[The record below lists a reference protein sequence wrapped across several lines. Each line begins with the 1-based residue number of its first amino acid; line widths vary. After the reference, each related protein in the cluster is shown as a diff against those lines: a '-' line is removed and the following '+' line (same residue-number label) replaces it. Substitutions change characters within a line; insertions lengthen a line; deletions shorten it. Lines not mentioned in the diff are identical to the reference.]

1 MKSLFRLLP
10 LLRHDRFQSG
20 TDLAQILGVTRPTV
34 AAWAAQLSDLGV
46 DIHVVKGRGYRLAEA
61 ISLLDRGRIL
71 DALSPE
77 LRAVLQVLDI
87 QTDLDSTNRWVMEQK
102 PAPGRWSICAAE
114 YQYQGRGR
122 RGRVWR
128 SPPASNLMVSVA
140 LRADFPNQALYA
152 ASLIAGVAVVR
163 ALQQELSVSVAL
175 KWPNDLY
182 IDDAKLGGILCELQ
196 GNPQDQPLLAVGIG
210 LNVSTKPEGLDQPAV
225 SLAEHCSATLDR
237 NALLVAVLNQLH
249 AVFAQLQD
257 ATGLADLLDEW
268 RRYDC
273 IRDRSVRLLRA
284 QGSETVVARGVD
296 DAGQLLVESADGRR
310 FSVNGG
316 EVSVRW

>member
-10 LLRHDRFQSG
+10 LLRYDCFQSG
-20 TDLAQILGVTRPTV
+20 TELAAVLGVSRPTV
-34 AAWAAQLSDLGV
+34 AAWATQLTELGV
-46 DIHVVKGRGYRLAEA
+46 DIHVVKGRGYRLAEP
-61 ISLLDRGRIL
+61 ISLLDRERIL
-71 DALSPE
+71 AGLDDE
-77 LRAVLQVLDI
+77 LRGRLQLFDI

-128 SPPASNLMVSVA
+128 SPPASNLMVSIA
-140 LRADFPNQALYA
+140 LRADLPSQALYA
-152 ASLIAGVAVVR
+152 ASLLAGVATVR
-163 ALQQELSVSVAL
+163 ALRAQLSVAVAL

-196 GNPQDQPLLAVGIG
+196 GNPQDQPVLAIGLG
-210 LNVSTKPEGLDQPAV
+210 LNVSRKPEGLDQPAV
-225 SLAEHCSATLDR
+225 ALAEVVSGALDR
-237 NALLVAVLNQLH
+237 NALLIAIVNQLYRVLVQVQTPGGLEEVL
-249 AVFAQLQD
+249 AEWAQ
-257 ATGLADLLDEW
+257 
-268 RRYDC
+268 YDC
-273 IRDRSVRLLRA
+273 IRDRSVRLVRA
-284 QGSETVVARGVD
+284 QRSETVVARGVD
-296 DAGQLLVESADGRR
+296 GAGQLIVESADGRR

>member
-20 TDLAQILGVTRPTV
+20 QALAESLGVTRPTIANWV
-34 AAWAAQLSDLGV
+34 RELGALGV
-46 DIHVVKGRGYRLAEA
+46 DIHTVKGRGYRLAEP
-61 ISLLDRGRIL
+61 ISLLERERIL
-71 DALSPE
+71 AGLDADLKS
-77 LRAVLQVLDI
+77 ALQVLDI

-140 LRADFPNQALYA
+140 LRADLPSQALYA

-163 ALQQELSVSVAL
+163 ALRSALAVEVAL

-182 IDDAKLGGILCELQ
+182 YQNAKLGGILCELQ
-196 GNPQDQPLLAVGIG
+196 GNPLDQPVLTIGLG
-210 LNVSTKPEGLDQPAV
+210 LNVSNKPEGLDQSAV
-225 SLAEHCSATLDR
+225 ALTDIQRAAVDR
-237 NALLVAVLNQLH
+237 NALLVAVLNELYG
-249 AVFAQLQD
+249 VFTELQQAGGLD
-257 ATGLADLLDEW
+257 ALLAEW
-268 RRYDC
+268 GRYDC

-284 QGSETVVARGVD
+284 ERSETVTARGVD
-296 DAGQLLVESADGRR
+296 ANGQLLVEAADGRR